1 MLQLFASN
9 RMATYILRT
18 NSPSKHRPLLMHS
31 SCAQASETAELVEKL
46 EDSQM
51 TLGSMASNRYS
62 APFREDVT
70 GWITKLSTVSEIVEQ
85 WLMVQSMWMYM
96 EAVFSGGDIVK
107 QLPQEAKRFQN
118 IDKSF
123 TKVCFHQCLPCM
135 HYACI
140 HSWRLQTQLL
150 GISSRADQLCRSH
163 FHCAL
168 YPLYCIIATHDP
180 KK

>member
-1 MLQLFASN
+1 MISVV
-9 RMATYILRT
+9 
-18 NSPSKHRPLLMHS
+18 
-31 SCAQASETAELVEKL
+31 QASETAELVEKL

-62 APFREDVT
+62 APFREDVN

-107 QLPQEAKRFQN
+107 QLPLEAKRFQN

-123 TKVCFHQCLPCM
+123 MKVRSM
-135 HYACI
+135 HI
-140 HSWRLQTQLL
+140 NRLAFGL
-150 GISSRADQLCRSH
+150 
-163 FHCAL
+163 
-168 YPLYCIIATHDP
+168 
-180 KK
+180 

>member
-1 MLQLFASN
+1 MLQADKWTASS
-9 RMATYILRT
+9 L
-18 NSPSKHRPLLMHS
+18 SFVFLL
-31 SCAQASETAELVEKL
+31 QASETAELVEKL

-62 APFREDVT
+62 APFREDVN

-123 TKVCFHQCLPCM
+123 MKVQRVACTPPHLAICPAV
-135 HYACI
+135 YACKE
-140 HSWRLQTQLL
+140 
-150 GISSRADQLCRSH
+150 
-163 FHCAL
+163 
-168 YPLYCIIATHDP
+168 HDF
-180 KK
+180 

>member
-1 MLQLFASN
+1 
-9 RMATYILRT
+9 
-18 NSPSKHRPLLMHS
+18 
-31 SCAQASETAELVEKL
+31 
-46 EDSQM
+46 M

-62 APFREDVT
+62 APFREDVN

-123 TKVCFHQCLPCM
+123 MKV
-135 HYACI
+135 
-140 HSWRLQTQLL
+140 R
-150 GISSRADQLCRSH
+150 SRAHGQAGFIAYSILWQVPLH
-163 FHCAL
+163 VNL
-168 YPLYCIIATHDP
+168 YRQIRNAADP
-180 KK
+180 

>member
-1 MLQLFASN
+1 LVLLLVSPGPWLSSLSASVV
-9 RMATYILRT
+9 
-18 NSPSKHRPLLMHS
+18 
-31 SCAQASETAELVEKL
+31 QASETAELVEKL

-62 APFREDVT
+62 APFREDVN

-123 TKVCFHQCLPCM
+123 MKVRSLHMNRLAFCL
-135 HYACI
+135 
-140 HSWRLQTQLL
+140 SL
-150 GISSRADQLCRSH
+150 S
-163 FHCAL
+163 
-168 YPLYCIIATHDP
+168 
-180 KK
+180 